1 MYHTP
6 CVQFEMSRVALVV
19 VGNSILEGRLRNIM
33 SRRGWSTEICQDG
46 DKAVDEYVRLKP
58 ELVFLV
64 LDLPTMDGH
73 IAALEM
79 RETDSNARIIFVS
92 SKTRL
97 SKTQDAAYSSGA
109 VATLITPVTF
119 SDIDEKWEEIMGDI
133 PDAPGLPD
141 LDALYPEL
149 EEPNPPTLPPLPS
162 LPPLPAL
169 PTAPEPVIEK
179 PKKKRWRKLKLLIL
193 SLLILSSALGI
204 AHYLEYVDLQD
215 YYDELLTVIN

>member
-6 CVQFEMSRVALVV
+6 CVRFEMSRVALVV

-33 SRRGWSTEICQDG
+33 SRRGWNTEICQDG

-58 ELVFLV
+58 ELVFLT

-79 RETDSNARIIFVS
+79 RETDPNARIIFVS

-109 VATLITPVTF
+109 VTILVTPVTF
-119 SDIDEKWEEIMGDI
+119 GDIDEKWEEIMGDI
-133 PDAPGLPD
+133 PEAPGLPD

-149 EEPNPPTLPPLPS
+149 EEPGPILPPLPEF
-162 LPPLPAL
+162 PPLPV
-169 PTAPEPVIEK
+169 ESEVVIEK
-179 PKKKRWRKLKLLIL
+179 PKKKRGRKIKLLIL

-204 AHYLEYVDLQD
+204 AHYLEYIDIQEYYEDL
-215 YYDELLTVIN
+215 LALIN

>member
-1 MYHTP
+1 MYHGP
-6 CVQFEMSRVALVV
+6 CVRFEMSRVALVV

-33 SRRGWSTEICQDG
+33 SRRGWSVEICNDG
-46 DKAVDEYVRLKP
+46 DKAVDEYVRLEP
-58 ELVFLV
+58 DLVFLT

-79 RETDSNARIIFVS
+79 RETDPKARIIFVS

-109 VATLITPVTF
+109 VLTLVTPVAF

-133 PDAPGLPD
+133 PEAPGLPD

-149 EEPNPPTLPPLPS
+149 EEPTPILPPLPE
-162 LPPLPAL
+162 LPPLPTL
-169 PTAPEPVIEK
+169 PEPQTVIEK
-179 PKKKRWRKLKLLIL
+179 PKKKRGRKLKLLIL
-193 SLLILSSALGI
+193 SIILISSGLGI
-204 AHYLEYVDLQD
+204 AHYLEYIDMQN
-215 YYDELLTVIN
+215 YYDDLLDFFN

>member
-6 CVQFEMSRVALVV
+6 CVRFEMSRVALVV

-33 SRRGWSTEICQDG
+33 SRRGWSVEICNDG
-46 DKAVDEYVRLKP
+46 DKAVDEYVRLEP
-58 ELVFLV
+58 ELVFLT

-79 RETDSNARIIFVS
+79 RETDPKARIIFVS

-109 VATLITPVTF
+109 VLTLVTPVAF

-133 PDAPGLPD
+133 PEAPGLPD

-149 EEPNPPTLPPLPS
+149 EEPTPILPPLPE
-162 LPPLPAL
+162 LPPLP
-169 PTAPEPVIEK
+169 PHPEPQTVIEK
-179 PKKKRWRKLKLLIL
+179 PKKKRGRKLKLLIL
-193 SLLILSSALGI
+193 SIILISSGLGI
-204 AHYLEYVDLQD
+204 AHYLEYIDIQN
-215 YYDELLTVIN
+215 YYDDLLDFFN

>member
-1 MYHTP
+1 MYHAP
-6 CVQFEMSRVALVV
+6 CVRFEMSRVALIV

-33 SRRGWSTEICQDG
+33 SRRGWSVEICNDG
-46 DKAVDEYVRLKP
+46 DKAVDEYVRLEP
-58 ELVFLV
+58 ELVFLT

-79 RETDSNARIIFVS
+79 RETDPKARIIFVS

-109 VATLITPVTF
+109 VLTLVTPVAF

-133 PDAPGLPD
+133 PEAPGLPD

-149 EEPNPPTLPPLPS
+149 EEPTPILPPLPE
-162 LPPLPAL
+162 LPPLP
-169 PTAPEPVIEK
+169 TFPEPQTVIEK
-179 PKKKRWRKLKLLIL
+179 PKKKRGRKLKLLIL
-193 SLLILSSALGI
+193 SIILISSGLGI
-204 AHYLEYVDLQD
+204 AHYLEYIDMQN
-215 YYDELLTVIN
+215 YYDDLLDFFN

>member
-6 CVQFEMSRVALVV
+6 CVRFEMSRVALVV
-19 VGNSILEGRLRNIM
+19 VGNSILDGRLRNIM
-33 SRRGWSTEICQDG
+33 SRRGWNTEICQDG

-58 ELVFLV
+58 ELVFLT

-79 RETDSNARIIFVS
+79 RETDPNARIIFVS

-109 VATLITPVTF
+109 VTTLVTPVTF
-119 SDIDEKWEEIMGDI
+119 GDIDEKWEEIMGDI
-133 PDAPGLPD
+133 PEAPGLPD

-149 EEPNPPTLPPLPS
+149 EEPEPVLPPLPE
-162 LPPLPAL
+162 LPPLPV
-169 PTAPEPVIEK
+169 ESEVVIEK
-179 PKKKRWRKLKLLIL
+179 PKKKRGRKIKLLIL

-204 AHYLEYVDLQD
+204 AHYLEYIDIQEYYEDL
-215 YYDELLTVIN
+215 LALIN

>member
-1 MYHTP
+1 
-6 CVQFEMSRVALVV
+6 MSRVALVV

-33 SRRGWSTEICQDG
+33 SRRGWSVEICNDG
-46 DKAVDEYVRLKP
+46 DKAVDEYVRLEP
-58 ELVFLV
+58 ELVFLT

-79 RETDSNARIIFVS
+79 RETDPNARIIFVS

-109 VATLITPVTF
+109 VLTLVTPVAF

-133 PDAPGLPD
+133 PEAPGLPD

-149 EEPNPPTLPPLPS
+149 EEPTPILPPLPE
-162 LPPLPAL
+162 LPPLPTL
-169 PTAPEPVIEK
+169 PEPQTVIEK
-179 PKKKRWRKLKLLIL
+179 PKKKRGRKLKLLIL
-193 SLLILSSALGI
+193 SIILISSGLGI
-204 AHYLEYVDLQD
+204 AHYLEYIDMQN
-215 YYDELLTVIN
+215 YYDDLLDFFN

>member
-6 CVQFEMSRVALVV
+6 CVRFEMSRVALVV

-33 SRRGWSTEICQDG
+33 SRRDWSVEICHDG
-46 DKAVDEYVRLKP
+46 DKAVDEYVRLEP
-58 ELVFLV
+58 ELVFLT
-64 LDLPTMDGH
+64 LDLPTIDGH

-79 RETDSNARIIFVS
+79 RETDPKARIIFVS

-109 VATLITPVTF
+109 VLTLVTPVAF

-133 PDAPGLPD
+133 PEAPGLPD

-149 EEPNPPTLPPLPS
+149 EEPEPVLPPLPE
-162 LPPLPAL
+162 LPPLPPL
-169 PTAPEPVIEK
+169 PVESQTLIEK
-179 PKKKRWRKLKLLIL
+179 PKKKRGQKLKLLIL
-193 SLLILSSALGI
+193 LTILIGSGLGI
-204 AHYLEYVDLQD
+204 AHYLEYIDIKE
-215 YYDELLTVIN
+215 YYDNLLGFFN

>member
-6 CVQFEMSRVALVV
+6 CVRFEMSRVALVV

-33 SRRGWSTEICQDG
+33 SRRGWNTEICQDG

-58 ELVFLV
+58 ELVFLT

-79 RETDSNARIIFVS
+79 RETDPNARIIFVS

-109 VATLITPVTF
+109 VTTLVTPVTF
-119 SDIDEKWEEIMGDI
+119 GDIDEKWEEIMGDI
-133 PDAPGLPD
+133 PEAPGLPD

-149 EEPNPPTLPPLPS
+149 EEPGPILPPLPEF
-162 LPPLPAL
+162 PPLPV
-169 PTAPEPVIEK
+169 ESEVVIEK
-179 PKKKRWRKLKLLIL
+179 PKKKRGRKIKLLIL

-204 AHYLEYVDLQD
+204 AHYLEYIDIQEYYEDL
-215 YYDELLTVIN
+215 LALIN

>member
-1 MYHTP
+1 MYHAP
-6 CVQFEMSRVALVV
+6 CVRFEMSRVALVV

-33 SRRGWSTEICQDG
+33 SRRGWSVEICNDG
-46 DKAVDEYVRLKP
+46 DKAVDEYVRLEP
-58 ELVFLV
+58 ELVFLT

-79 RETDSNARIIFVS
+79 RETDPKARIIFVS

-109 VATLITPVTF
+109 VLTLVTPVAF

-133 PDAPGLPD
+133 PEAPGLPD

-149 EEPNPPTLPPLPS
+149 EEPAPIIPPLPELPPLPK
-162 LPPLPAL
+162 L
-169 PTAPEPVIEK
+169 PEPQTVVEK
-179 PKKKRWRKLKLLIL
+179 PKKKRGRKLKLFIFSIILI
-193 SLLILSSALGI
+193 SSGLGI
-204 AHYLEYVDLQD
+204 AQYLEYIDIQNYYEDL
-215 YYDELLTVIN
+215 LNVFN

>member
-1 MYHTP
+1 MYHAP

-19 VGNSILEGRLRNIM
+19 VGNSVLEGRLRNIM
-33 SRRGWSTEICQDG
+33 SRRGWSVEICQDG
-46 DKAVDEYVRLKP
+46 DKAVDEYVRLEP
-58 ELVFLV
+58 ELVFMA

-79 RETDSNARIIFVS
+79 RESDPKARIIFVS

-109 VATLITPVTF
+109 VVTLVTPVAF

-133 PDAPGLPD
+133 PEAPGLSD

-149 EEPNPPTLPPLPS
+149 EEPEPVLPPLPE
-162 LPPLPAL
+162 LPPLPPL
-169 PTAPEPVIEK
+169 SVEPQTITEK
-179 PKKKRWRKLKLLIL
+179 PKKKRGRKLKLLIL
-193 SLLILSSALGI
+193 TMILIVSGLGI
-204 AHYLEYVDLQD
+204 AHYLEYIDMQD
-215 YYDELLTVIN
+215 FYDKLLDFSN

>member
-6 CVQFEMSRVALVV
+6 CVRFEMSRVALVV
-19 VGNSILEGRLRNIM
+19 VGNSILEGRLKNIM
-33 SRRGWSTEICQDG
+33 SRRGWSVEICNDG
-46 DKAVDEYVRLKP
+46 DKAVDEYVRLEP
-58 ELVFLV
+58 ELVFLT

-79 RETDSNARIIFVS
+79 RETDPKARIIFVS

-109 VATLITPVTF
+109 VLTLVTPVAF

-133 PDAPGLPD
+133 PEAPGLPD

-149 EEPNPPTLPPLPS
+149 EEPTPILPPLPE
-162 LPPLPAL
+162 LPPP
-169 PTAPEPVIEK
+169 PPPPEPQTVIEK
-179 PKKKRWRKLKLLIL
+179 PKKKRGRKLKLLIL
-193 SLLILSSALGI
+193 SIILISSGLGI
-204 AHYLEYVDLQD
+204 AHYLEYIDMQN
-215 YYDELLTVIN
+215 YYDDLLDFFN

>member
-6 CVQFEMSRVALVV
+6 CVRFEMSRVALVV

-33 SRRGWSTEICQDG
+33 SRRGWSVEICNDG
-46 DKAVDEYVRLKP
+46 DKAVDEYVRLEP
-58 ELVFLV
+58 ELVFLT

-79 RETDSNARIIFVS
+79 RETDPKARIIFVS

-109 VATLITPVTF
+109 VLTLVTPVAF

-133 PDAPGLPD
+133 PEAPGLPD

-149 EEPNPPTLPPLPS
+149 EEPTPILPPLPE
-162 LPPLPAL
+162 LPPLPPL
-169 PTAPEPVIEK
+169 SEPQTVIEK
-179 PKKKRWRKLKLLIL
+179 PKKKRGRKLKLLIL
-193 SLLILSSALGI
+193 SIILISSGLGI
-204 AHYLEYVDLQD
+204 AHYLEYIDMQN
-215 YYDELLTVIN
+215 YYDDLLDFFN

>member
-6 CVQFEMSRVALVV
+6 CVRFEMSRVALVV

-33 SRRGWSTEICQDG
+33 SRRGWSVEICHDG
-46 DKAVDEYVRLKP
+46 DKAVDEYVRLEP
-58 ELVFLV
+58 ELVFLT
-64 LDLPTMDGH
+64 LDLPTIDGH

-79 RETDSNARIIFVS
+79 RETDPKARIIFVS

-109 VATLITPVTF
+109 VLTLVTPVAF

-133 PDAPGLPD
+133 PEAPGLPD

-149 EEPNPPTLPPLPS
+149 EEPEPVLPPLPE
-162 LPPLPAL
+162 LPPLPPL
-169 PTAPEPVIEK
+169 TVEPQTLIEK
-179 PKKKRWRKLKLLIL
+179 PKKKRGQKLKLLIL
-193 SLLILSSALGI
+193 LTILIGSGLGI
-204 AHYLEYVDLQD
+204 AHYLEYIDIKEF
-215 YYDELLTVIN
+215 YDNLLGFFN

>member
-6 CVQFEMSRVALVV
+6 CVRFEMSRVALVV

-33 SRRGWSTEICQDG
+33 SRRGWSVEICHDG
-46 DKAVDEYVRLKP
+46 DKAVDEYVRLEP
-58 ELVFLV
+58 ELVFLT

-79 RETDSNARIIFVS
+79 RETDPKARIVFVS

-109 VATLITPVTF
+109 VLTLVTPVAF
-119 SDIDEKWEEIMGDI
+119 SDVDEKWGEIMGDI
-133 PDAPGLPD
+133 PEAPGLPD

-149 EEPNPPTLPPLPS
+149 EEPEPVLPPLPELPP
-162 LPPLPAL
+162 LPPLPAEP
-169 PTAPEPVIEK
+169 PTLIEK
-179 PKKKRWRKLKLLIL
+179 PKKKRGQKLKLLIL
-193 SLLILSSALGI
+193 LTILIGSGLGI
-204 AHYLEYVDLQD
+204 AHYLEYIDIKEN
-215 YYDELLTVIN
+215 YDNLLGFFN

>member
-1 MYHTP
+1 MYHAP
-6 CVQFEMSRVALVV
+6 CVRFEMSRVALIV

-33 SRRGWSTEICQDG
+33 SRRGWSVEICNDG
-46 DKAVDEYVRLKP
+46 DKAVDEYVRLEP
-58 ELVFLV
+58 ELVFLT

-79 RETDSNARIIFVS
+79 RETDPKARIIFVS

-109 VATLITPVTF
+109 VLTLVTPVAF

-133 PDAPGLPD
+133 PEAPGLPD

-149 EEPNPPTLPPLPS
+149 EEPTPILPPLPE
-162 LPPLPAL
+162 LPPLP
-169 PTAPEPVIEK
+169 PHPEPQTVIEK
-179 PKKKRWRKLKLLIL
+179 PKKKRGRKLKLLIL
-193 SLLILSSALGI
+193 SIILISSGLGI
-204 AHYLEYVDLQD
+204 AHYLEYIDMQN
-215 YYDELLTVIN
+215 YYDDLLDFFN

>member
-6 CVQFEMSRVALVV
+6 CVRFEMSRVALVV

-33 SRRGWSTEICQDG
+33 SRRDWSVEICHDG
-46 DKAVDEYVRLKP
+46 DKAVDEYVRLEP
-58 ELVFLV
+58 ELVFLT
-64 LDLPTMDGH
+64 LDLPTIDGH

-79 RETDSNARIIFVS
+79 RETDPKARIIFVS

-109 VATLITPVTF
+109 VLTLVTPVAF

-133 PDAPGLPD
+133 PEAPGLPD

-149 EEPNPPTLPPLPS
+149 EEPEPVLPPLPE
-162 LPPLPAL
+162 LPPLPPL
-169 PTAPEPVIEK
+169 PVESQTLIEK
-179 PKKKRWRKLKLLIL
+179 PKKKRGQKLKLLIL
-193 SLLILSSALGI
+193 LTILIGSGLGI
-204 AHYLEYVDLQD
+204 AHYLEYIDIKEF
-215 YYDELLTVIN
+215 YDNLLGFFN

>member
-6 CVQFEMSRVALVV
+6 CVRFEMSRVALVV

-33 SRRGWSTEICQDG
+33 SRRGWSVEICHDG
-46 DKAVDEYVRLKP
+46 DKAVDEYVRLEP
-58 ELVFLV
+58 ELVFLT

-79 RETDSNARIIFVS
+79 RETDPKARIIFVS

-109 VATLITPVTF
+109 VLTLVTPVAF

-133 PDAPGLPD
+133 PEAPGLPD

-149 EEPNPPTLPPLPS
+149 EEPTPILPPLPE
-162 LPPLPAL
+162 LPPLPTL
-169 PTAPEPVIEK
+169 PEPQTVIEK
-179 PKKKRWRKLKLLIL
+179 PNKKRGRK
-193 SLLILSSALGI
+193 
-204 AHYLEYVDLQD
+204 
-215 YYDELLTVIN
+215 TVCRCNF

>member
-6 CVQFEMSRVALVV
+6 CVRFEMSRVALVV

-33 SRRGWSTEICQDG
+33 SRRGWDTEICQDG

-58 ELVFLV
+58 ELVFLT

-79 RETDSNARIIFVS
+79 RETDPNARIIFVS

-109 VATLITPVTF
+109 VTTLVTPVTF
-119 SDIDEKWEEIMGDI
+119 GDIDEKWEEIMGDI
-133 PDAPGLPD
+133 PEAPGLPD

-149 EEPNPPTLPPLPS
+149 EEPGPILPPLPEF
-162 LPPLPAL
+162 PPLPV
-169 PTAPEPVIEK
+169 ESEVVIEK
-179 PKKKRWRKLKLLIL
+179 PKKKRGRKIKLLIL

-204 AHYLEYVDLQD
+204 AHYLEYIDIQE
-215 YYDELLTVIN
+215 YYEDLLTLIN

>member
-1 MYHTP
+1 MYHAP
-6 CVQFEMSRVALVV
+6 CVRFEMSRVALIV

-33 SRRGWSTEICQDG
+33 SRRGWSVEICNDG
-46 DKAVDEYVRLKP
+46 DKAVDEYVRLEP
-58 ELVFLV
+58 ELVFLT

-79 RETDSNARIIFVS
+79 RETDPKARIIFVS

-109 VATLITPVTF
+109 VLTLVTPVAF

-133 PDAPGLPD
+133 PEAPGLPD

-149 EEPNPPTLPPLPS
+149 EEPTPILPPLPE
-162 LPPLPAL
+162 LPPLPPL
-169 PTAPEPVIEK
+169 SEPQTVIEK
-179 PKKKRWRKLKLLIL
+179 PKKKRGRKLKLLIL
-193 SLLILSSALGI
+193 SIILISSGLGI
-204 AHYLEYVDLQD
+204 AHYLEYIDMQN
-215 YYDELLTVIN
+215 YYDDLLDFFN

>member
-1 MYHTP
+1 MYHAP

-19 VGNSILEGRLRNIM
+19 VGNSVLEGRLRNIM
-33 SRRGWSTEICQDG
+33 SRRGWSVEICQDG
-46 DKAVDEYVRLKP
+46 DKAVDEYVRLEP
-58 ELVFLV
+58 ELVFMA

-79 RETDSNARIIFVS
+79 RESDPKARIIFVS

-109 VATLITPVTF
+109 VVTLVTPVAF

-133 PDAPGLPD
+133 PEAPGLPD

-149 EEPNPPTLPPLPS
+149 EEPEPVLPPLPE
-162 LPPLPAL
+162 LPPLPPL
-169 PTAPEPVIEK
+169 SVEPQTITEK
-179 PKKKRWRKLKLLIL
+179 PKKKRRRKLKLLIL
-193 SLLILSSALGI
+193 TMILIVSGLGI
-204 AHYLEYVDLQD
+204 AHYLEYIDMQD
-215 YYDELLTVIN
+215 FYGKLLDFFN

>member
-6 CVQFEMSRVALVV
+6 CVRFEMSRVALVV

-33 SRRGWSTEICQDG
+33 SRRGWSVEICHDG
-46 DKAVDEYVRLKP
+46 DKAVDEYVRLEP
-58 ELVFLV
+58 ELVFLT
-64 LDLPTMDGH
+64 LDLPTIDGH

-79 RETDSNARIIFVS
+79 RETDPKARIIFVS

-109 VATLITPVTF
+109 VLTLVTPVAF

-133 PDAPGLPD
+133 PEAPGLPD

-149 EEPNPPTLPPLPS
+149 EEPEPVLPPLPE
-162 LPPLPAL
+162 LPPLPV
-169 PTAPEPVIEK
+169 EPQTLIEK
-179 PKKKRWRKLKLLIL
+179 PKKKRGQKLKLLIL
-193 SLLILSSALGI
+193 LTILIGSGLGI
-204 AHYLEYVDLQD
+204 AHYLEYIDIKEF
-215 YYDELLTVIN
+215 YDNLLGFFN